1 MHMNRYYPDLNTV
14 SKEELEMIPG
24 ISEETAEAIVRY
36 RDEAGGIDSFEE
48 LTSVDGVT
56 QDHVDHLRPWLRIA

>member
-24 ISEETAEAIVRY
+24 ISDKTAEAIVRY

-48 LTSVDGVT
+48 LTRVDGVT